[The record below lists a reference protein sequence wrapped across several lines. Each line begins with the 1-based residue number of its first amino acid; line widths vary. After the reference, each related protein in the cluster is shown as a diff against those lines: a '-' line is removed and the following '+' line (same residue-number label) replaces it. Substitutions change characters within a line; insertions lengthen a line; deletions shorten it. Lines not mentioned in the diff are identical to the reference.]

1 MSTQNIK
8 RLSAI
13 QSFAVLT
20 LLLACAATTLAQ
32 ATGGAVT
39 GRTMDQNNAAVPN
52 VTITLKSEATGQTLT
67 TQSTGTGAFS
77 FPNTLGGE
85 YSITAQAQGFES
97 ATQKIKVLLNQES
110 IVNVVLRPAGVAANV
125 DVTTQGEAIVQTES
139 AQTGSNFETRQIQD
153 LPIFNDVR
161 ALALLTPNVVA
172 QGVGV
177 SGDGGS
183 VGGTRPHANA
193 FNVDGVDNN
202 SPDLT
207 GKQVN
212 IIQDAISEVA
222 ILTNNYNAEFGTGG
236 AGQFNT
242 VTRSGTNAYHGSA
255 FGYLQNRH
263 LNAATSS
270 EEFNLQTGVIT
281 QKPAFTDARFGGTV
295 GGPIIKNKLFFFG
308 AYQREPINQLGSGV
322 AYTAPTAAGLT
333 QIAAL
338 PGARPFV
345 VDLLRNNL
353 ILPTTANQTQTVL
366 GTAGMPF
373 GVVSLVTPGGSREN
387 QYQINIDHS
396 LNGKNQFRYRFSS
409 DILTAV
415 QPGNGNP
422 KFNNMQNQT
431 ARLFSAGWIH
441 TLNSSVVNEARVA
454 YKRFITD
461 FPLNDSAFN
470 TFPNVTVAPL
480 NLALGPNG
488 NLPQG
493 GLNDSYQ
500 IYDSL
505 SYAKGRHNFK
515 FGGELRYLIFTSFF
529 LPRGRGDYNY
539 STFDELITDSIPT
552 NVDLRG
558 VGSSAFTGNQKKYY
572 AFGQDDWKIT
582 PNLTLNLGL
591 RYEYL
596 SLPRDAAL
604 QGLNAISS
612 VPGVI
617 SFNVP
622 KTDKNNF
629 APRLGAAYS
638 PEFKSKWG
646 RILSGARGQ
655 SSIRVGFGLNYYET
669 YQNLYLLNL
678 PPQFQQEI
686 SASAR
691 GYLPPFL
698 QNGGV
703 SPTPIP
709 PTTVALARDATSS
722 YITDAVEPYIM
733 SGTISYQREL
743 NHSTLLE
750 VRYLHTAGRHL
761 PVQIRL
767 NGGVVDNSKLVIPTF
782 LNNPTAAQLAGR
794 PTLGSLGLQ
803 VDPDG
808 TQHRFP
814 TRLGSL
820 GFTGAVTSFEP
831 EGNSVYDAGSVSLT
845 RRLTKGL
852 AFTSAY
858 TFSRAFDNA
867 TNELFSSTVNPRRAQ
882 NGYDLSQERSL
893 SAIDVPHR
901 FVTSFNYDLPWFARS
916 SNGLLKGF
924 LGGWQMNGVFQVQSG
939 QLITPQ
945 STIDS
950 NRDRDAAGDRTIV
963 NVNGARGTGTGVYG
977 VNAAGVRIV
986 DGNGADLLGDGSTVA
1001 YVAINPNAQYIQS
1014 GYGARANAGRN
1025 TLRTNPWNR
1034 TDFTLVKNVRFRERY
1049 TFQLAAEV
1057 GNLFN
1062 QRIRTVGDFGSP
1074 FFLNQNDY
1082 LGTNQ
1087 FGIGAVSFAFPDVTS
1102 PLFNNYSTGNFSGR
1116 TVQLRGKFIF

>member
-1 MSTQNIK
+1 MSKQNV
-8 RLSAI
+8 RRPGA
-13 QSFAVLT
+13 QSIALLL
-20 LLLACAATTLAQ
+20 LLLAFSATSFAQ
-32 ATGGAVT
+32 ATGGSVT
-39 GRTMDQNNAAVPN
+39 GQALDQNGAAIATATV
-52 VTITLKSEATGQTLT
+52 TLKNDASGQTLAT
-67 TQSTGTGAFS
+67 TSTGNGAFS
-77 FPNTLGGE
+77 FPNTLGGD
-85 YSITAQAQGFES
+85 YTVTIQATGFETV
-97 ATQKIKVLLNQES
+97 TQKVKVLLNQES
-110 IVNVVLRPAGVAANV
+110 IVNVVLKPAGVSSTVNV
-125 DVTTQGEAIVQTES
+125 TSTGETLVQTETS
-139 AQTGSNFETRQIQD
+139 QTGANFEARQIQD

-161 ALALLTPNVVA
+161 ALALLSPNVVA

-242 VTRSGTNAYHGSA
+242 VTRSGSNSFHGSA

-263 LNAATSS
+263 LNATSSS
-270 EEFNLQTGVIT
+270 EEFNLQTGVISE
-281 QKPAFTDARFGGTV
+281 KPAFTDSRFGGTF
-295 GGPIIKNKLFFFG
+295 GGPILKNKLFFFG
-308 AYQREPINQLGSGV
+308 AYQREPVNQLGSGV
-322 AYTAPTAAGLT
+322 AYTAPTSAGLT

-338 PGARPFV
+338 PGASPFIV
-345 VDLLRNNL
+345 NLLRNNL
-353 ILPTTANQTQTVL
+353 VLPTTASQTQTVL
-366 GTAGMPF
+366 GTAGIPF
-373 GVVSLVTPGGSREN
+373 GVVSLITPGGSREQ

-396 LNGKNQFRYRFSS
+396 LNSRNQFRYRFSS
-409 DILTAV
+409 DVLSSQ

-422 KFNNMQNQT
+422 KFNNMQDQI
-431 ARLFSAGWIH
+431 ARLFSAGWIN
-441 TLNSSVVNEARVA
+441 TLNASTVNEVRVA

-461 FPLNDSAFN
+461 FPLNDAAFN
-470 TFPNVTVAPL
+470 TFPNITVASL
-480 NLALGPNG
+480 NLGLGPNS

-505 SYAKGRHNFK
+505 SYSRGRHNFK
-515 FGGELRYLIFTSFF
+515 FGGEVRFLIFTSFF

-539 STFDELITDSIPT
+539 ATLDELVTDQVPS

-558 VGSSAFTGNQKKYY
+558 VGSAAFTGNQRKYY
-572 AFGQDDWKIT
+572 AFAQDDWKVT

-596 SLPRDAAL
+596 TLPRDAAL
-604 QGLNAISS
+604 QALNGISS

-617 SFNVP
+617 QFNVP

-629 APRLGAAYS
+629 APRLGLAYS
-638 PEFKSKWG
+638 PEFTNKWG
-646 RILSGARGQ
+646 RKLSGTRGQ
-655 SSIRVGFGLNYYET
+655 SSIRAAFGINYYET

-709 PTTVALARDATSS
+709 PTTPALARSATSS
-722 YITDAVEPYIM
+722 FIVDAVEPYIM
-733 SGTISYQREL
+733 SGTLSYQREL
-743 NHSTLLE
+743 SSGTLLE

-767 NGGVVDNSKLVIPTF
+767 NGGVVDKNKLIIPTF
-782 LNNPTAAQLAGR
+782 LTNPTAAQLAGR

-808 TQHRFP
+808 TTHRFP

-820 GFTGAVTSFEP
+820 GFAGAVTSFEP

-845 RRLTKGL
+845 RRLTRGL
-852 AFTSAY
+852 AFTAAY
-858 TFSRAFDNA
+858 TYSRAFDNA

-882 NGYDLSQERSL
+882 NGFDLSQERSL
-893 SAIDVPHR
+893 SAIDVPQR
-901 FVTSFNYDLPWFARS
+901 FVASFNYDLPWFNT
-916 SNGLLKGF
+916 SNDSLLKGV
-924 LGGWQMNGVFQVQSG
+924 LGGWQFNGVFQVQSG

-950 NRDRDAAGDRTIV
+950 NRDRDSAADRTIV
-963 NVNGARGTGTGVYG
+963 NLSGVHGTGSGVYG

-986 DGNGADLLGDGSTVA
+986 DANGADLLGDGSTVA
-1001 YVAINPNAQYIQS
+1001 YVAINPNAQYIQA
-1014 GYGARANAGRN
+1014 GYGALANAGRN
-1025 TLRTNPWNR
+1025 TLRTNAWNR
-1034 TDFTLVKNVRFRERY
+1034 TDLTFVKNVHFKERY

-1057 GNLFN
+1057 GNFFN
-1062 QRIRTVGDFGSP
+1062 QRIRTIGDFGSP
-1074 FFLNQNDY
+1074 FFVNQNDFN
-1082 LGTNQ
+1082 GTNQ